1 MKKVVLEFEIQ
12 RGIINTSDL
21 EEEVQE
27 IHNRCL
33 DLIKQEKHESAAQYL
48 LPKLTFEWSWMN
60 GDGDPSEFFDV
71 ADDIFYECTD
81 TNTELKVGEEDGAL
95 ILSAACKFTVNG
107 NDDLT
112 ADDLQEWLDENSM
125 YTCGYVAADWSYT
138 SSDGD
143 NVQVVSVDGKSA

>member
-1 MKKVVLEFEIQ
+1 M
-12 RGIINTSDL
+12 
-21 EEEVQE
+21 
-27 IHNRCL
+27 
-33 DLIKQEKHESAAQYL
+33 
-48 LPKLTFEWSWMN
+48 
-60 GDGDPSEFFDV
+60 EFFED
-71 ADDIFYECTD
+71 ANDIFYECTEN
-81 TNTELKVGEEDGAL
+81 NTSLKIGEEDRAL
-95 ILSAACKFTVNG
+95 IVTANCQFAVNG